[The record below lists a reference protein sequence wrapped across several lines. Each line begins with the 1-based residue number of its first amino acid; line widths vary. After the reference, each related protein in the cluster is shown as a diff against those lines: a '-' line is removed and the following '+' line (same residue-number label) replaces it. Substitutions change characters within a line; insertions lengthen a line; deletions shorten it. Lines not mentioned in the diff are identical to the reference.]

1 MKTKNKSGYGL
12 GRRKEA
18 IAKVYLREKSAGM
31 TINSKDI
38 NDYLGEY
45 QANIASQ
52 PLKAASLDDKHGFA
66 AKVKG
71 GGKRAQ
77 ADAVRLG
84 LARAILTVEGE
95 QRSQLK
101 ALGMLTRDARVK
113 ERKKA
118 GLKRARR
125 APQFSKR

>member
-1 MKTKNKSGYGL
+1 MTNKKPGYGL

-18 IAKVYLREKSAGM
+18 VAQVYLREKNSGM
-31 TINSKDI
+31 VVNNIRADE
-38 NDYLGEY
+38 YFGEY
-45 QANIASQ
+45 ESNIACE
-52 PLKAASLDDKHGFA
+52 PLRVASLDEKHGFVA
-66 AKVKG
+66 IVKG

-84 LARAILTVEGE
+84 LARAIVTTEKD
-95 QRSQLK
+95 QKTQLK
-101 ALGMLTRDARVK
+101 TAGMLTRDARVK